1 MKRITSR
8 NNPETIFIASLQ
20 TKKGREGS
28 GLFLAEGEKLFREAA
43 SKRNGSSIDR
53 ICLMESASD
62 RYLPLVS
69 DLLGEEF
76 IFSDKTVVL
85 SDPAFEKI
93 TSEKSPQGVIS
104 VLKSIDF
111 SEKYIKID
119 KKGFGVFDR
128 SRILALF
135 DVRDP
140 GNLGAIV
147 RSAVAFGVTDI
158 VLSSDCVEF
167 TNPKVVRA
175 AMGGIFSVRFHIVND
190 FGSFVT
196 AARNA
201 GRRVFAAELREGAK
215 PIDVIGLT
223 RDDIIV
229 IGNEGQ
235 GIPFELSA
243 LCDESLFIP
252 ISSASESLNAAVAAS
267 LFLWEQS
274 KAGI

>member
-53 ICLMESASD
+53 ICLMESAAD

-140 GNLGAIV
+140 GNLGAII
-147 RSAVAFGVTDI
+147 RSAVAFNVTDV

-167 TNPKVVRA
+167 TNPRVVRA

-235 GIPFELSA
+235 GIPFEISA